1 MSRVRRGF
9 KARQRR
15 NKILKLAKGFHFDR
29 RTKYKHASE
38 TVRRALHYA
47 FIGRRLLKRD
57 IRKLWIVRINAGA
70 LMLGTSYSQ
79 FFSGL
84 KNPYKKICETRKLES
99 IHESICRTK
108 NEVENKTKT
117 RV

>member
-1 MSRVRRGF
+1 MARVKRGF

-15 NKILKLAKGFHFDR
+15 NKILKVAKGFHFDR
-29 RTKYKHASE
+29 RTKFKHASE

-70 LMLGTSYSQ
+70 RMLGTSYSQ
-79 FFSGL
+79 FVSGL
-84 KNPYKKICETRKLES
+84 KKKDITINRKMLSELA
-99 IHESICRTK
+99 IHDFKAFTAIYEATK
-108 NEVENKTKT
+108 
-117 RV
+117 

>member
-1 MSRVRRGF
+1 MARVKRGF

-15 NKILKLAKGFHFDR
+15 NKVLKLAKGFHFDR
-29 RTKYKHASE
+29 RTKFKHASE

-70 LMLGTSYSQ
+70 RMLGTSYSQ
-79 FFSGL
+79 FISGM
-84 KNPYKKICETRKLES
+84 NKKGVTINRKMLAELAVHDFNAFKAV
-99 IHESICRTK
+99 HEATK
-108 NEVENKTKT
+108 Q
-117 RV
+117 

>member
-1 MSRVRRGF
+1 MARVKRGF

-15 NKILKLAKGFHFDR
+15 NKVLKLAKGFHFDR

-57 IRKLWIVRINAGA
+57 VRKLWIVRINAGA
-70 LMLGTSYSQ
+70 RMLGTSYSQ
-79 FFSGL
+79 FINGM
-84 KNPYKKICETRKLES
+84 NKKGIKINRKMLADLAVHDFNAFKAV
-99 IHESICRTK
+99 HEATK
-108 NEVENKTKT
+108 
-117 RV
+117 

>member
-1 MSRVRRGF
+1 MARVKRGF

-15 NKILKLAKGFHFDR
+15 NKVLKLAKGFHFDR
-29 RTKYKHASE
+29 RTKFKHASE

-70 LMLGTSYSQ
+70 RMLGTSYSQ
-79 FFSGL
+79 MISGL
-84 KNPYKKICETRKLES
+84 KKKDITINRKMLSELA
-99 IHESICRTK
+99 IHDFKAFTAIYNATK
-108 NEVENKTKT
+108 
-117 RV
+117 

>member
-1 MSRVRRGF
+1 MARVKRGF

-15 NKILKLAKGFHFDR
+15 NKVLKLAKGFHFDR

-70 LMLGTSYSQ
+70 RMLGTSYSK
-79 FFSGL
+79 FIDGL
-84 KNPYKKICETRKLES
+84 KKKDITINRKMLSELAV
-99 IHESICRTK
+99 HDFNAFKALFEATK
-108 NEVENKTKT
+108 
-117 RV
+117 

>member
-1 MSRVRRGF
+1 MARVKRGF

-15 NKILKLAKGFHFDR
+15 NKVLKLAKGFHFDR

-57 IRKLWIVRINAGA
+57 MRKLWVVRINAGA
-70 LMLGTSYSQ
+70 RMLGTSYSQ
-79 FFSGL
+79 FIAGL
-84 KNPYKKICETRKLES
+84 KKKDIEINRKMLAELAV
-99 IHESICRTK
+99 RDFNAFKAVFDATK
-108 NEVENKTKT
+108 
-117 RV
+117 

>member
-1 MSRVRRGF
+1 MARVKRGF

-15 NKILKLAKGFHFDR
+15 NKILKLAKGYHFDR
-29 RTKYKHASE
+29 RTKFKHASE

-70 LMLGTSYSQ
+70 RILGTSYSR
-79 FFSGL
+79 FIDAL
-84 KNPYKKICETRKLES
+84 KKKDININRKMLSELAVHDFNAFKA
-99 IHESICRTK
+99 IYEATK
-108 NEVENKTKT
+108 
-117 RV
+117 

>member
-1 MSRVRRGF
+1 MSRVRRGP

-15 NKILKLAKGFHFDR
+15 NKVLKLAKGFHFDR

-47 FIGRRLLKRD
+47 YIGRKLLKRD

-70 LMLGTSYSQ
+70 RMLGTSYSQ
-79 FFSGL
+79 FISGL
-84 KNPYKKICETRKLES
+84 KKKNIEINRKMLSELA
-99 IHESICRTK
+99 IHDFEAFKAIYEATK
-108 NEVENKTKT
+108 
-117 RV
+117 

>member
-1 MSRVRRGF
+1 MARVKRGF

-29 RTKYKHASE
+29 RTKFKHASE

-70 LMLGTSYSQ
+70 RMLGTSYSQ
-79 FFSGL
+79 MISGL
-84 KNPYKKICETRKLES
+84 KKKDITINRKMLSELAV
-99 IHESICRTK
+99 HDFKAFTAVFEATK
-108 NEVENKTKT
+108 
-117 RV
+117 

>member
-1 MSRVRRGF
+1 MARVKRGF

-29 RTKYKHASE
+29 RTKFKHASE

-70 LMLGTSYSQ
+70 RMLGTSYSQ
-79 FFSGL
+79 LISGL
-84 KNPYKKICETRKLES
+84 KKKDITINRKMLSELA
-99 IHESICRTK
+99 IHDFKAFTAIYDASK
-108 NEVENKTKT
+108 
-117 RV
+117 

>member
-1 MSRVRRGF
+1 MARVKRGF

-15 NKILKLAKGFHFDR
+15 NKVLKLAKGFHFDR

-57 IRKLWIVRINAGA
+57 VRKLWIVRINAGA
-70 LMLGTSYSQ
+70 RTVGMSYSR
-79 FFSGL
+79 FIDGMKK
-84 KNPYKKICETRKLES
+84 KNIEINRKMLSELAVHDMNAFKAIYETIK
-99 IHESICRTK
+99 
-108 NEVENKTKT
+108 
-117 RV
+117 

>member
-1 MSRVRRGF
+1 MARVKRGF

-15 NKILKLAKGFHFDR
+15 NKVLKLAKGFHFDR

-57 IRKLWIVRINAGA
+57 MRRLWVVRINAGA
-70 LMLGTSYSQ
+70 RMLGTSYSQ
-79 FFSGL
+79 FINGL
-84 KNPYKKICETRKLES
+84 KKKDITINRKMLSELAIHDFPAFKA
-99 IHESICRTK
+99 IHEATK
-108 NEVENKTKT
+108 
-117 RV
+117 

>member
-1 MSRVRRGF
+1 MARVKRGF

-47 FIGRRLLKRD
+47 YKGRRLLKRD
-57 IRKLWIVRINAGA
+57 MRRLWVVRINAGA
-70 LMLGTSYSQ
+70 RMLGTSYSQ
-79 FFSGL
+79 FISAL
-84 KNPYKKICETRKLES
+84 KKKDITINRKMLSELAIRDFNAFKS
-99 IHESICRTK
+99 IFEATK
-108 NEVENKTKT
+108 
-117 RV
+117 

>member
-70 LMLGTSYSQ
+70 RMLGTSYSR
-79 FFSGL
+79 FISGL
-84 KNPYKKICETRKLES
+84 KKKDVMINRKMLADLAVHDFNAFKA
-99 IHESICRTK
+99 IFDATK
-108 NEVENKTKT
+108 
-117 RV
+117 

>member
-1 MSRVRRGF
+1 MARVKRGF

-15 NKILKLAKGFHFDR
+15 NKVLKLAKGFHFDR

-57 IRKLWIVRINAGA
+57 MRKLWIARINAGA
-70 LMLGTSYSQ
+70 RMLGTSYSR
-79 FFSGL
+79 FIDGM
-84 KNPYKKICETRKLES
+84 KKSNIEINRKMLSELA
-99 IHESICRTK
+99 IHDFNAFKAIHDSFK
-108 NEVENKTKT
+108 K
-117 RV
+117 

>member
-29 RTKYKHASE
+29 RTKYTHASE

-70 LMLGTSYSQ
+70 RMLGTSYSR
-79 FFSGL
+79 FISGL
-84 KNPYKKICETRKLES
+84 KKKEVMINRKMLADLAVHDFNAFKA
-99 IHESICRTK
+99 IFDATK
-108 NEVENKTKT
+108 
-117 RV
+117 

>member
-1 MSRVRRGF
+1 MARVKRGF

-29 RTKYKHASE
+29 RTKFKHASE

-47 FIGRRLLKRD
+47 YIGRKLLKRD

-70 LMLGTSYSQ
+70 RMLGTSYSR
-79 FFSGL
+79 FMSGL
-84 KNPYKKICETRKLES
+84 KKKDININRKMLSELAVHDFNAFKS
-99 IHESICRTK
+99 IYEATK
-108 NEVENKTKT
+108 
-117 RV
+117 

>member
-1 MSRVRRGF
+1 MARVKRGF

-15 NKILKLAKGFHFDR
+15 NKVLKLAKGFHFDR

-38 TVRRALHYA
+38 TVKRALHYA

-70 LMLGTSYSQ
+70 RILGTSYSQ
-79 FFSGL
+79 LISGL
-84 KNPYKKICETRKLES
+84 KKKNIEINRKMLSELAVRDFNAFKA
-99 IHESICRTK
+99 IYEAQK
-108 NEVENKTKT
+108 
-117 RV
+117 

>member
-1 MSRVRRGF
+1 MARVKRGF

-29 RTKYKHASE
+29 RTKFKHASE

-70 LMLGTSYSQ
+70 RMLGTSYSQ
-79 FFSGL
+79 FVSGL
-84 KNPYKKICETRKLES
+84 KKKDITINRKMLSELA
-99 IHESICRTK
+99 IHDFKALTAIYED
-108 NEVENKTKT
+108 NK
-117 RV
+117 

>member
-1 MSRVRRGF
+1 MARVKRGF

-15 NKILKLAKGFHFDR
+15 NKVLKLAKGFHFDR
-29 RTKYKHASE
+29 RTKFKHASE

-70 LMLGTSYSQ
+70 RMLGTSYSQ
-79 FFSGL
+79 FVSGL
-84 KNPYKKICETRKLES
+84 KKKDITINRKMLSELA
-99 IHESICRTK
+99 IHDFKAFTAIYEATK
-108 NEVENKTKT
+108 
-117 RV
+117 

>member
-1 MSRVRRGF
+1 MARVKRGF

-15 NKILKLAKGFHFDR
+15 NKVLKLAKGFHFDR

-70 LMLGTSYSQ
+70 RMLGTSYSQ
-79 FFSGL
+79 FINGM
-84 KNPYKKICETRKLES
+84 KKKDININRKMLSELAVHDFTAFKA
-99 IHESICRTK
+99 IYEATK
-108 NEVENKTKT
+108 
-117 RV
+117 

>member
-1 MSRVRRGF
+1 MARVKRGF

-15 NKILKLAKGFHFDR
+15 NKVLKLAKGYHFDR
-29 RTKYKHASE
+29 RTKFKHASE

-70 LMLGTSYSQ
+70 RMLGTSYSQ
-79 FFSGL
+79 MISGL
-84 KNPYKKICETRKLES
+84 KKKDITINRKMLSELAV
-99 IHESICRTK
+99 HDFKAFTAVFEATK
-108 NEVENKTKT
+108 
-117 RV
+117 

>member
-15 NKILKLAKGFHFDR
+15 NKILKLAKGYHFDR

-57 IRKLWIVRINAGA
+57 MRKLWIARINAGA
-70 LMLGTSYSQ
+70 RMLGTSYSQ
-79 FFSGL
+79 FISGL
-84 KNPYKKICETRKLES
+84 KKKEIEINRKMLAELAVHDFNTFKS
-99 IHESICRTK
+99 IYEASK
-108 NEVENKTKT
+108 
-117 RV
+117 

>member
-1 MSRVRRGF
+1 MARVRRGF

-47 FIGRRLLKRD
+47 YKGRRLLKRD
-57 IRKLWIVRINAGA
+57 MRKLWVVRINAGA
-70 LMLGTSYSQ
+70 RMLGTSYSQ
-79 FFSGL
+79 FISAL
-84 KNPYKKICETRKLES
+84 KKKDITINRKMLSELAIRDFNAFKS
-99 IHESICRTK
+99 IFDATK
-108 NEVENKTKT
+108 
-117 RV
+117 